1 MSFLE
6 MVEELMDIGLDEDSA
21 CREAYAQTH
30 PESYNPD
37 DYE

>member
-6 MVEELMDIGLDEDSA
+6 MVEELMDMGLDEDSA
-21 CREAYAQTH
+21 CREAYVQMY
-30 PESYNPD
+30 PESYDPD